1 MKIVESC
8 DFCLEWMRLVSSVA
22 GASLQAYLFKYNVSK
37 MKVANVRWH
46 CFCSFYNCT
55 LRRPTRNMNHLLF
68 VFVNFYSLL
77 TVTWVRHFFFP
88 PILVRI
94 ESWSLYLYP
103 AHLLILFDFLS
114 KKTVLFLKLLIFCQ
128 GKNVST
134 IKEMLW
140 LTVSLLKKR
149 KKNVWLL
156 IQMVGGSTILV
167 LSINQ

>member
-1 MKIVESC
+1 M
-8 DFCLEWMRLVSSVA
+8 SSILCW
-22 GASLQAYLFKYNVSK
+22 ASQQAYLFTTDISK

-68 VFVNFYSLL
+68 VFINFYSLL
-77 TVTWVRHFFFP
+77 TVTWVRHFFP
-88 PILVRI
+88 PILVHI

-103 AHLLILFDFLS
+103 AHLLILLDFLS

-149 KKNVWLL
+149 KKCLV
-156 IQMVGGSTILV
+156 VDTDGGWGGVQQYWDYL
-167 LSINQ
+167 